1 MKTCQRRFQ
10 ELEGSFRSFIDSNS
24 ERMIKTEK
32 KLETLCNRIER
43 LESLSSENNG
53 ELTEMEITKASV
65 EENVGFKQQKVRN
78 SLNYFL

>member
-24 ERMIKTEK
+24 ERMINTEE

-53 ELTEMEITKASV
+53 ELTTIEITTNQTD
-65 EENVGFKQQKVRN
+65 ENVDVQQQKVR
-78 SLNYFL
+78 